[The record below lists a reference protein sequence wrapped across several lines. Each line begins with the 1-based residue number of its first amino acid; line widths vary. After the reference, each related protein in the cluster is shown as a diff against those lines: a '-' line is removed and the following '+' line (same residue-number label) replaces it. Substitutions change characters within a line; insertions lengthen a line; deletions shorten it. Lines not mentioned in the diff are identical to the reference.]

1 MRALTILFFLV
12 LNGMLFAQNETLF
25 EQGNKLYN
33 EGKYAEAIDKYEAI
47 LKTDQH
53 SAELYFNLANSHYKL
68 SNVAPSVYFYEK
80 ALQLKPKDRDILN
93 NKAFANNMTVDD
105 IEVLPEVG
113 LSKFVR
119 KASTSMTFDSW
130 AKLTVALVIIFVV
143 LVLLY
148 YFSYS
153 TNKKR
158 LAFVGS
164 FIALFLTITSL
175 GFSFHNFNLQKT
187 NNPAIVFAQESQ
199 VKSEP
204 NLRSNEAFTIHEGTK
219 VQVLDTVNNWKEI
232 KLADGK
238 TGWIIGEDIRLLNDI

>member
-1 MRALTILFFLV
+1 MKHLLYILIPFISFIT
-12 LNGMLFAQNETLF
+12 FAQNETLF

-68 SNVAPSVYFYEK
+68 SNVAPTVYYYEK

-105 IEVLPEVG
+105 IGVIPEVG

-119 KASTSMTFDSW
+119 KASTSITFDAW
-130 AKLTVALVIIFVV
+130 ANLTVTIVVIFVV

-158 LAFVGS
+158 LSFVGS
-164 FIALFLTITSL
+164 FVALFLAIVSF
-175 GFSFHNFNLQKT
+175 GFSFHNFNLQKA
-187 NNPAIVFAQESQ
+187 NNPAIVFVQESQ

-219 VQVLDTVNNWKEI
+219 VQVINAVNNWKEI
-232 KLADGK
+232 KLTDGK
-238 TGWIIGEDIRLLNDI
+238 TGWIVSDDIKLLNAF